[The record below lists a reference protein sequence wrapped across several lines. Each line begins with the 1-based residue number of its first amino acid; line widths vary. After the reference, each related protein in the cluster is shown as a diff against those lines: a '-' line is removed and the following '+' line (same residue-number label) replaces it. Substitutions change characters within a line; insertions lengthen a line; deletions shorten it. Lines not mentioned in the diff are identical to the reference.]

1 MTALEDTSALQQ
13 RLAKALRV
21 KSERDFA
28 EFISPP
34 TEIDL
39 SASELEQ
46 RVARIM
52 ATFDAVHA
60 ATEPAAPPEPTP
72 SLPELIAALA
82 RAAIVRLAPHELKLF
97 NITQEAFFAHPKA
110 VLHPATD
117 HAAGFGTTKA
127 PVALAPV
134 ALYISRA
141 VMQHLDTEPD
151 AESLKAALAQR
162 LAGKA
167 ETRTERTL
175 SAETIAQL
183 RAIALDS
190 ARQVHL
196 PEPAAQ
202 QLTETLV
209 AQLIET

>member
-1 MTALEDTSALQQ
+1 MTASNDTTACRQ
-13 RLAKALRV
+13 RLAKALKV
-21 KSERDFA
+21 KFERDFA

-39 SASELEQ
+39 SASELER
-46 RVARIM
+46 RVTRIM

-60 ATEPAAPPEPTP
+60 AVAPAPP
-72 SLPELIAALA
+72 LPELIAALA
-82 RAAIVRLAPHELKLF
+82 RAAIARLAPHELALF
-97 NITQEAFFAHPKA
+97 TITEHAFFAHPEA
-110 VLHPATD
+110 VLHPATG
-117 HAAGFGTTKA
+117 HAAGFGATKT

-141 VMQHLDTEPD
+141 VMQRLDSEPD

-167 ETRTERTL
+167 ETRTERML
-175 SAETIAQL
+175 SADTMAQL

-202 QLTETLV
+202 QLTEAIVDPLSR
-209 AQLIET
+209 I